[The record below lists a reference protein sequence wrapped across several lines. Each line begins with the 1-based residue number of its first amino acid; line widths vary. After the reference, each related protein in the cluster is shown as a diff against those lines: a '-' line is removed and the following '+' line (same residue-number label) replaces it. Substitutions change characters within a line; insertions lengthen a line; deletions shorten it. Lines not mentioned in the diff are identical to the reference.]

1 MEHFYLNI
9 GEEAWFDYWDTYI
22 KAVMEA
28 KDGSRL
34 VEVGS
39 WKGRSAVFM
48 AVEII
53 NSGKDIKFDCIDNWS
68 LGNTRDEFEKNI
80 EPVKH
85 IINVLNMDSVE
96 AAKLYEDESIDFIF
110 IDADHKY
117 NPVVNEIKAFLPKMK
132 RGSTM
137 TGHDYTPAMDDDNRV
152 YDAVNDTLGKENIS
166 FVNNVWRYEKK

>member
-1 MEHFYLNI
+1 
-9 GEEAWFDYWDTYI
+9 
-22 KAVMEA
+22 
-28 KDGSRL
+28 
-34 VEVGS
+34 
-39 WKGRSAVFM
+39 
-48 AVEII
+48 
-53 NSGKDIKFDCIDNWS
+53 
-68 LGNTRDEFEKNI
+68 
-80 EPVKH
+80 
-85 IINVLNMDSVE
+85 MDSVE